1 MCTYASDMFESN
13 CCPTVQH
20 VERRRGCKTLK
31 QAVDGVETGRTIMT
45 YWLLL
50 VKFNEQRH
58 VTSAV

>member
-1 MCTYASDMFESN
+1 MFESN